1 MHMLKSYIVVMIAT
15 FVVFKNISAEAKI
28 SNKKPNFNGIWQV
41 MNTVNYDL
49 EAHSAKAAMAFVKK
63 GNYLVP
69 DPRVVALGSVGA
81 VPEGNSVV
89 DLEQIPY
96 KKDALVQK
104 IKNQQNWLDLDPE
117 IKCYLPGVPRA
128 TYLPYPFEIIQ
139 SDESFLISYE
149 FAGAVRN
156 IYLKDPGAPAFDSWM
171 GHSVGHWEDNT
182 FVIKTDH
189 LNDKTWFD
197 RAGNYHSDKMVVVE
211 RFTLVESHLINY
223 EAVITDDKVFTR
235 PWKISMP
242 IYKRA
247 EKNLQLGQFK
257 CVEFVEELLYG
268 KQRKSSEK
276 L

>member
-1 MHMLKSYIVVMIAT
+1 MLKSYIVVMIAT
-15 FVVFKNISAEAKI
+15 FVVFKNINAEAKI

-41 MNTVNYDL
+41 MNTANYDL
-49 EAHSAKAAMAFVKK
+49 EAHSAKAALALVKK
-63 GNYLVP
+63 GNHLVP
-69 DPRVVALGSVGA
+69 DPRVVALGAVGA

-96 KKDALVQK
+96 KKDALSQK

-171 GHSVGHWEDNT
+171 GHSVGHWDGNT

-197 RAGNYHSDKMVVVE
+197 RAGNYHSEKMVVVE

-223 EAVITDDKVFTR
+223 EAIITDDKVFTR

-268 KQRKSSEK
+268 KLRKSSEK

>member
-1 MHMLKSYIVVMIAT
+1 MHMLKSYIVVMIAI

-41 MNTVNYDL
+41 MNTANYDL
-49 EAHSAKAAMAFVKK
+49 EAHSAKAALALVKK

-69 DPRVVALGSVGA
+69 DPRVVALGAVGA

-96 KKDALVQK
+96 KKDALSQK

-171 GHSVGHWEDNT
+171 GHSVGRWEGNT
-182 FVIKTDH
+182 FVVKTDH

-211 RFTLVESHLINY
+211 RFTLVESHLIIY

-268 KQRKSSEK
+268 KLRKSSEK